1 MFTKVIKALNSLI
14 ERLTSKQL
22 LVCTGAIGV
31 LIAVMVYMT
40 LAHIEKSIEVE
51 KPAPIKMTKVVVA
64 KVDIPRGAILEADML
79 SVKEFA
85 VKSLP
90 KGTSS
95 DVSEFVNLPT
105 KLEIFA
111 GDILTTEKVF
121 TDYRQA
127 GFIGMI
133 PENCRAVTIP
143 VDNVTGLSGLM
154 KAGDRVDVILI
165 SKSKGKTHSEV
176 ILQNVLLLSINRN
189 ADRYIQKPGKNS
201 AKNDKDESQNS
212 LSEEEAE
219 DKPES
224 KEVVKQDIPSSGA
237 VGTVTLALKP
247 DEVTMVTAAT
257 TTGKIYLALRPLKP
271 RGDSMYINETDYYTA
286 TDNEETLKPE
296 TPLPPPSQVPVI
308 PQAPVPPVQSPNLP
322 VIPNNGTNPT
332 PQNEAFEIIQWGN

>member
-165 SKSKGKTHSEV
+165 SKSKGKTHSGSYPSKCLVAEHKQERRQV
-176 ILQNVLLLSINRN
+176 YSKARQKLRQKRQRRIAKFIERGRGRRQTRIQRSCKARHSFVGCGRN
-189 ADRYIQKPGKNS
+189 GYFGI
-201 AKNDKDESQNS
+201 
-212 LSEEEAE
+212 EA
-219 DKPES
+219 
-224 KEVVKQDIPSSGA
+224 
-237 VGTVTLALKP
+237 
-247 DEVTMVTAAT
+247 
-257 TTGKIYLALRPLKP
+257 R
-271 RGDSMYINETDYYTA
+271 
-286 TDNEETLKPE
+286 
-296 TPLPPPSQVPVI
+296 
-308 PQAPVPPVQSPNLP
+308 
-322 VIPNNGTNPT
+322 
-332 PQNEAFEIIQWGN
+332 